1 VSYTVYERFIRVS
14 QSFYTVFYTLSRAS
28 NTTYLWRMTTRINQ
42 LDTWYVPEDET
53 HHIRLPSLR
62 DGNDESQ
69 VLLADDRGDL
79 LVPCYV
85 DEADHDG
92 LLLLQQYG
100 AAPAF
105 VETVRAAAE
114 YGDIEPTDQVWSITR
129 TVVGSYEIEP
139 INRSADEMM

>member
-1 VSYTVYERFIRVS
+1 
-14 QSFYTVFYTLSRAS
+14 
-28 NTTYLWRMTTRINQ
+28 MTTRINQ

-69 VLLADDRGDL
+69 VLLVDDRGDL

-85 DEADHDG
+85 EEADHDG
-92 LLLLQQYG
+92 LLLVQQYG

-105 VETVRAAAE
+105 IETMRAAAE

-129 TVVGSYEIEP
+129 TVIGSYEVEP
-139 INRSADEMM
+139 VNRSADEMM